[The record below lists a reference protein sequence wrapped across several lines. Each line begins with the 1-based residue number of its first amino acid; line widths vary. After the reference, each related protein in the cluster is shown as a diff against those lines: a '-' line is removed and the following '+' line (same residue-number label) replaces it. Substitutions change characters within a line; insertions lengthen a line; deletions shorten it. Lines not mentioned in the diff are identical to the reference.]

1 MCKSKASTFALRL
14 NHGGIM
20 RFRTIQQALDELKE
34 IDPKTSLSYSVIKKL
49 ADMRKISQV
58 KSGNKTMVDIDTLF
72 AFLKGEEVNATYT
85 ELEE

>member
-1 MCKSKASTFALRL
+1 MASSSAPLL
-14 NHGGIM
+14 NNHGGNL
-20 RFRTIQQALDELKE
+20 RFRTIQQALEELKK
-34 IDPKTSLSYSVIKKL
+34 IDPNTCLSYSVIKKL

-72 AFLKGEEVNATYT
+72 AFLNGEEVNGTYT